1 MSETIPGGEMVNLTS
16 TMPTPMHY
24 FSRSSSMTSLN
35 SFDIKSVHSS
45 IASEYSQVTS
55 QVTSPSTNFNLKTK
69 PCYGEKDTSDY
80 LDDLDLIMPE
90 SPSAQHESSFVM
102 AQRMIHKQQQIIYRQ
117 QAAAA
122 MDQQQVTNSQQS
134 SKINM
139 TSLTAI
145 KQIKSDN
152 AIVSYPLVDSTNS
165 IKPWNSVKHH
175 ANNDLNAFM
184 SRLNL
189 KNSTEKPN
197 ESASSS
203 SSTASESSDPLSF
216 LNNDMNQIKL
226 PTVAGKPVNLLNNV
240 SNVHHTPPVKL
251 NANPKTIVNPTCSK
265 PTGNGANIFPPPMSV
280 SYAFMKNTS
289 QTACLPQPM

>member
-1 MSETIPGGEMVNLTS
+1 MVNLTS

-55 QVTSPSTNFNLKTK
+55 QVTSPSANFNLKTK
-69 PCYGEKDTSDY
+69 SCYGEKDTSDY

-122 MDQQQVTNSQQS
+122 MDQQQVSNSQQT
-134 SKINM
+134 SKINL

-145 KQIKSDN
+145 KQMKSEN
-152 AIVSYPLVDSTNS
+152 VTVSYPLVDSTNA

-189 KNSTEKPN
+189 KNTIEKPN

-216 LNNDMNQIKL
+216 LNNDKNQIKL
-226 PTVAGKPVNLLNNV
+226 PTVVGKPVNLLNNV
-240 SNVHHTPPVKL
+240 PSVHHTPPVKL
-251 NANPKTIVNPTCSK
+251 QANTKTIVNPTCSK
-265 PTGNGANIFPPPMSV
+265 ATTSSANIFPPPMSV